1 MRKVTYTSL
10 AILLV
15 LILLGFLFVSTNTK
29 AKIINSERFYAEV
42 PVRDSVAAGAPV
54 DPSAASAGIGAFGA
68 SDPMGNE
75 TYNPVVA
82 GPSADA
88 GVAGSAAGLP
98 VAGNCFPRDRLAAD
112 DLLPKDAANT
122 KWAQMNPAGV
132 GDLRDANFLTAGYH
146 VGIDTVGSSKKNS
159 NLQLRSEPP
168 NPTSPVS
175 PWMISSITYSDVNR
189 RPLEIGGDY

>member
-75 TYNPVVA
+75 TYNPVVS
-82 GPSADA
+82 GPSAA
-88 GVAGSAAGLP
+88 GPAAAGLP

-112 DLLPKDAANT
+112 DLLPKDAANSR
-122 KWAQMNPAGV
+122 WSQMNPSGQ
-132 GDLRDANFLTAGYH
+132 GDISDKQFLTAGYH
-146 VGIDTVGSSKKNS
+146 VGVDTVGSSMKIP
-159 NLQLRSEPP
+159 NLDFRSAPP
-168 NPTSPVS
+168 NPRVAVS
-175 PWMISSITYSDVNR
+175 PWNISTAEYTDVNR